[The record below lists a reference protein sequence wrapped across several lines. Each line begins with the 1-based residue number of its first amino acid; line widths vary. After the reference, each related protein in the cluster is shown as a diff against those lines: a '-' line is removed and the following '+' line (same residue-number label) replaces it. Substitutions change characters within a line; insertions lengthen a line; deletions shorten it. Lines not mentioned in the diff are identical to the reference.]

1 MDPSPPGNSDAEAGA
16 APVSPASAASG
27 ACPTVHCNVESK
39 LSFKRGCKDDGERT
53 DHYCAFMPQRSEG
66 ESIVQGDNSVW

>member
-1 MDPSPPGNSDAEAGA
+1 MDPSPPNNNDAEV
-16 APVSPASAASG
+16 PVSPASAASG

-53 DHYCAFMPQRSEG
+53 DHYCAFLPQRSKG
-66 ESIVQGDNSVW
+66 EN

>member
-1 MDPSPPGNSDAEAGA
+1 MDPSPPSNSDAEA
-16 APVSPASAASG
+16 VSPASAASG

-39 LSFKRGCKDDGERT
+39 LSFKRGCKDDGERS
-53 DHYCAFMPQRSEG
+53 DHYCAFLAQRSEG